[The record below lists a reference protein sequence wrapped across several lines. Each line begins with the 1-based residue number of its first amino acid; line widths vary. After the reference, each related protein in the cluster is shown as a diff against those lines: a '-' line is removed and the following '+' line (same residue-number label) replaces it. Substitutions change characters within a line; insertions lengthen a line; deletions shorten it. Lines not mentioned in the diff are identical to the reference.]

1 VEGVG
6 WFRVLAPSP
15 TILSFQTGCDVL
27 ALKSGACDLWTIE
40 WRHRKRLPLGFH
52 GLIAGHLRKAVAFI
66 FSYGLLSRHQRNL
79 APDHDFQTQLW
90 IHPQWGMGSLVT

>member
-40 WRHRKRLPLGFH
+40 WEAQEKT
-52 GLIAGHLRKAVAFI
+52 AFGVSWLDCRASEESSGI
-66 FSYGLLSRHQRNL
+66 YFLLWASQ
-79 APDHDFQTQLW
+79 
-90 IHPQWGMGSLVT
+90 